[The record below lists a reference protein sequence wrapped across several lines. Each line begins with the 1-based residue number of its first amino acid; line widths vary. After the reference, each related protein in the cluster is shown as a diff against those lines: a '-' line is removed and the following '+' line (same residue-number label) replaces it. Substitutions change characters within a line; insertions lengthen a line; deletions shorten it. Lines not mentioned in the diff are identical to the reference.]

1 MSSSKYLAAILALP
15 VWASPAFA
23 SEDPR
28 QALRIQLPPGAPV
41 ALVSSDWGDSR
52 SASRGGALVV
62 DLRTTLQFRNVSPNR
77 IRAITLLVLAQEV
90 TPGGKASVAVPSLDA
105 APGETFPVRLDL
117 RLLRPVQAGP
127 GALVEVS
134 VDGILFDT
142 LGFYGPNRLNS
153 RRSMTLWEMEAR
165 RDRKHLH
172 SILTAGGPDALR
184 REMLEN
190 LNRQAEM
197 PRLDVR
203 MARGRATA
211 ASPGREVSLA
221 FVRFPNAPVDAVSGA
236 AIIASNEV
244 RLPRVE
250 VVNRTDR
257 PVRSVEFGWILR
269 DREGREYPAVSAPS
283 ATPVEA
289 GAKATVTE
297 ERVLQFSSGQG
308 QPLDVES
315 LTGYVNSVEFADG
328 NVWVPGRDAIG
339 RSRVGH
345 LVPASAEEQRLGDLY
360 RRRGLNAVIE
370 DLRRFHRE

>member
-1 MSSSKYLAAILALP
+1 LAAILALP